1 MNPQLPRSRFFL
13 YGLIAS
19 LTFGDFLQTGLVAF
33 SAAPIMGDISASPEE
48 YSVVAT
54 LYAVVAIGMIAL
66 QRQLVEM
73 LGWRKLVQVSA
84 LLFAAG
90 TAGCGLSHSL
100 AGFAISR
107 IVMALGCASFMTAA
121 RLLVNHIPPSPR
133 RFTGIKFLASGLA
146 WGVAMGPLLGS
157 FALGSQGW
165 RLGFWVMLVPALVIA
180 LLAQQALDDAPA
192 PQRQAKM
199 IPAQGLAGAVVLM
212 GASFLVLH
220 ALQRTGFDY
229 FSEPLHLGLV
239 ACLAVPAGMLF
250 WRLNRQA
257 HRPLIGFAALAQ
269 RRYLVGMTIF
279 GSAYVVLGANNTMLP
294 VLLQRA
300 LGMPLESAGRYLGM
314 GALAGVAT
322 FIALARLLPRYPAPT
337 PYYLAGF
344 SALMLCGW
352 QLGRLGEGADVMQVV
367 MPALLCNAS
376 FVIAVLAT
384 TAMQTFQTLQ
394 HDEAVFSHA
403 NQVKN
408 MLSQFGIAAGV
419 ALATLVTQ
427 WRSTVHYVQ
436 LGESLSPS
444 SLALQST
451 LDTLTRFFAST
462 HDPAAAPRLALVQV
476 AQLLNQEATLMGVLD
491 YFVALRWFAAGCL
504 VLVVGEM
511 FWRTVL
517 AKRLKATAQEPTQA

>member
-1 MNPQLPRSRFFL
+1 MSASLPRSRFFL
-13 YGLIAS
+13 YALIAS
-19 LTFGDFLQTGLVAF
+19 LTLSDFLQTGLVAF

-66 QRQLVEM
+66 QRPLVER
-73 LGWRKLVQVSA
+73 LGWRKLVQMSA

-90 TAGCGLSHSL
+90 AAGCGLSHSL
-100 AGFAISR
+100 TGFAISR
-107 IVMALGCASFMTAA
+107 MVMASGCASFMTAA

-157 FALGSQGW
+157 LALASQGW
-165 RLGFWVMLVPALVIA
+165 RLGFWVMLLPASVIV
-180 LLAQQALDDAPA
+180 LLAQQARDDAVV
-192 PQRQAKM
+192 PQQQPGRIA
-199 IPAQGLAGAVVLM
+199 AQSLSGAVALM

-250 WRLNRQA
+250 WRLNHHA

-269 RRYLVGMTIF
+269 RRYLVGMAIF
-279 GSAYVVLGANNTMLP
+279 GSAYVVLGANSTLLP
-294 VLLQRA
+294 VLLVRA
-300 LGMPLESAGRYLGM
+300 LGMPLESVGRYLGL
-314 GALAGVAT
+314 GALAGVVT

-337 PYYLAGF
+337 PYYLAGL

-376 FVIAVLAT
+376 FVITVLAT
-384 TAMQTFQTLQ
+384 TAMQTFQKLQ

-403 NQVKN
+403 NQLKN
-408 MLSQFGIAAGV
+408 MLAQFGIAAGV

-451 LDTLTRFFAST
+451 LDTLTHFFAST
-462 HDPAAAPRLALVQV
+462 YDPVAAPRLAWVQV
-476 AQLLNQEATLMGVLD
+476 AQWLNQEATLMGVLD
-491 YFVALRWFAAGCL
+491 YFVALRWFAVGCL
-504 VLVVGEM
+504 VVVILEM
-511 FWRTVL
+511 LWRQRGVR
-517 AKRLKATAQEPTQA
+517 RLKGPESEERV